1 MGMDPGQACAGYG
14 RSVRR
19 AVILAI
25 GIWCSLAAGAHAS
38 NVVFVCGADLCSAR
52 DDGSQKVRLTT
63 DGRAGAYTSPSV
75 SRSGKRIAFTRGKR
89 GRVFTA
95 RLARRDGAIRGLR
108 GLRRIPPFRDGPRD
122 ATQFD
127 VALSADGGQV
137 AWVEL
142 RINVVFDTIDYRR
155 YVARFDG
162 KASRQVAASGGR
174 PFVAWASPS
183 LTLREGLTIATDEQQ
198 TGESVDAG
206 LCTASPAS
214 EQNGTCRGPGA
225 RQLAFDPA
233 GRHLRH
239 PDVYGNRLVAT
250 AYAHDG
256 PDDAIQRP
264 GSIVLFD
271 TFTARPI
278 RDLTAARTDS
288 SPVFSPD
295 GRRVAF
301 QRRNAVFTVPVAGGP
316 ARRLL
321 GHAREPSWSR

>member
-1 MGMDPGQACAGYG
+1 M
-14 RSVRR
+14 
-19 AVILAI
+19 
-25 GIWCSLAAGAHAS
+25 
-38 NVVFVCGADLCSAR
+38 
-52 DDGSQKVRLTT
+52 
-63 DGRAGAYTSPSV
+63 
-75 SRSGKRIAFTRGKR
+75 
-89 GRVFTA
+89 FTA
-95 RLARRDGAIRGLR
+95 RLIRRDGAIRGLR

-127 VALSADGGQV
+127 VALSADGKQV

-142 RINVVFDTIDYRR
+142 RINVVFNSIDYRR

-162 KASRQVAASGGR
+162 SAARQVAASGGR

-183 LTLREGLTIATDEQQ
+183 LTLREGLTIVTDDVRI
-198 TGESVDAG
+198 GESVDAG

-225 RQLAFDPA
+225 RQLAFDPS

-239 PDVYGNRLVAT
+239 PDVFGNRLVAT
-250 AYAHDG
+250 AYVYDTGA
-256 PDDAIQRP
+256 PDNAIQRP

-271 TFTARPI
+271 TSTANLI
-278 RDLTAARTDS
+278 RDLTTATTDS

-295 GRRVAF
+295 GRHVAF
-301 QRRNAVFTVPVAGGP
+301 QRRQAVFTVPIAGGP
-316 ARRLL
+316 AHRLI